1 MLLIMKPE
9 ALEIYK
15 KYNSFVWLLSD
26 DSYNLF
32 RNDKNELDHE
42 AFFEMVQY
50 INYMHYLIKG
60 HWKNYKKRRSELIKK
75 FEYNKMEILLRPHFC
90 TDIKNLILTFL
101 Y

>member
-1 MLLIMKPE
+1 MTPE
-9 ALEIYK
+9 TLEIYK

-26 DSYNLF
+26 DGYNLF

-50 INYMHYLIKG
+50 INWMNYLIKG
-60 HWKNYKKRRSELIKK
+60 HWNNYKKRRSELIKK

-90 TDIKNLILTFL
+90 TDIKNLILSFL
-101 Y
+101 

>member
-1 MLLIMKPE
+1 MKPE
-9 ALEIYK
+9 TLEIYS
-15 KYNSFVWLLSD
+15 KYNSFSWILSND
-26 DSYNLF
+26 GYTLF
-32 RNDKNELDHE
+32 RDDKNILDHE

-75 FEYNKMEILLRPHFC
+75 FEYKKTEIIITPYFC